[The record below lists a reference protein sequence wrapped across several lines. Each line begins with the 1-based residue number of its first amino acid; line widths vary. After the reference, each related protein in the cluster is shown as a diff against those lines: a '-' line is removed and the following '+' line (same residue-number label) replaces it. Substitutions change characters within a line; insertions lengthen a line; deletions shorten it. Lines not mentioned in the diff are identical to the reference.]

1 MSKKSPPTVLA
12 RDAVTKLG
20 ELVAIARRR
29 RRLTQAMLAERAG
42 TSRITLYKLES
53 GSPGVALGTVLEILV
68 VLDPAML
75 DRVLDGVANDPIGET
90 LANRSLPKRVVP
102 VDDF

>member
-1 MSKKSPPTVLA
+1 M
-12 RDAVTKLG
+12 
-20 ELVAIARRR
+20 
-29 RRLTQAMLAERAG
+29 
-42 TSRITLYKLES
+42 
-53 GSPGVALGTVLEILV
+53 ALGTVLEILV